1 MKPTDSYGNQP
12 SDAAWVSFHRKLA
25 EMNLKHG
32 HKLIKEQEP
41 KGA

>member
-1 MKPTDSYGNQP
+1 MKPTDSYGNKP
-12 SDAAWVSFHRKLA
+12 SDEAWTAFHRKLA

-32 HKLIKEQEP
+32 HKLIAKEE